1 MPVLTSMQ
9 DANWQEPR
17 NAMLSNGPEMSG
29 NRNRSRSQDDAMVG
43 YYYQRPQMDVTQQY
57 GNKRWAVGDDSVLEQ
72 VSDQF
77 CSIVTIKAIL
87 KAFFRQLLMLFT
99 CTLLC
104 SLALIMSRC
113 S

>member
-17 NAMLSNGPEMSG
+17 NAMLSNGPEMSV
-29 NRNRSRSQDDAMVG
+29 NRNRTRSQDDAMVG

-72 VSDQF
+72 VSVHICYVFAAEDVLNSCF
-77 CSIVTIKAIL
+77 ALHSK
-87 KAFFRQLLMLFT
+87 LFT
-99 CTLLC
+99 
-104 SLALIMSRC
+104 
-113 S
+113 